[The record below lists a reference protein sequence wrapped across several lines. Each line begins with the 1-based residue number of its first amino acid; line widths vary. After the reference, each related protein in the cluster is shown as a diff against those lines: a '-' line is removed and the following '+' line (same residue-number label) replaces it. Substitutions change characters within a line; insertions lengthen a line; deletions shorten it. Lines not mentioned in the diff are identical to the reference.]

1 MGGNTAPKP
10 HEDKQMTTETINY
23 YVFDSI
29 AKDYDNQYW
38 GHKNGNIA
46 EVFVLSSEDE
56 SLLIQQGFAKCD
68 APDWPETMLVEESA
82 WAALESAWAALS

>member
-1 MGGNTAPKP
+1 
-10 HEDKQMTTETINY
+10 MTTETINY

-29 AKDYDNQYW
+29 TKDDDNQYW

-56 SLLIQQGFAKCD
+56 SLLNKQGFAKCD
-68 APDWPETMLVEESA
+68 AEDWAETMLVEESA
-82 WAALESAWAALS
+82 WSALIS